1 MMGRTITA
9 STTPAVKILPP
20 PANETLPP
28 LNRNSHSRWWLR
40 NSSIGS
46 ICGASTKIPH
56 NPKTIDGTAA
66 RRSTSA
72 PNGRDSLAGAYC
84 VRNTAI
90 PIATGTAK
98 AIAHS
103 ELSAVTMKR
112 SRIPNARWLPSVVSN
127 CALVKKF
134 AWLARSD
141 GTAWTSRKIA
151 IRPIAIVIVEPA
163 APATDL
169 NSRSPRRAL
178 ASSLAVR
185 AGAVAVDT
193 MAPDHAMAFTAA
205 DNLDLNASGMGMY
218 PLSAN
223 PFWPG
228 PMVACRKA
236 LTAVPTGASQYF
248 EQTTSYV
255 ANTIG

>member
-1 MMGRTITA
+1 MGSIITE

-20 PANETLPP
+20 PTNETSPP
-28 LNRNSHSRWWLR
+28 LNRNNHPRSRLS
-40 NSSIGS
+40 NASIGAS
-46 ICGASTKIPH
+46 CGASTKIPH

-66 RRSTSA
+66 SKSTKA

-90 PIATGTAK
+90 PIATGTAN
-98 AIAHS
+98 AMAQS
-103 ELSAVTMKR
+103 ELSTVTMKR
-112 SRIPNARWLPSVVSN
+112 SRIPNARLLLSVVSN
-127 CALVKKF
+127 SALVKKF

-141 GTAWTSRKIA
+141 GMAWTSRKIA
-151 IRPIAIVIVEPA
+151 IRPMAIVIVEPA
-163 APATDL
+163 TAATDL

-178 ASSLAVR
+178 ASSLAVS

-193 MAPDHAMAFTAA
+193 MAPDHAMALTAV
-205 DNLDLNASGMGMY
+205 DNLDLNASGIGIY

-236 LTAVPTGASQYF
+236 FTAVPTWLSGYF

-255 ANTIG
+255 ASTIG